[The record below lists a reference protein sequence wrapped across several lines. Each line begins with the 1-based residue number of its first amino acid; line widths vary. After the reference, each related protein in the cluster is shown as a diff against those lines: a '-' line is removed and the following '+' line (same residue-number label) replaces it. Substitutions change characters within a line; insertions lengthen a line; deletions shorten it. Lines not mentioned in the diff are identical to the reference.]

1 MKRFNVRVYGVC
13 IENDHLLVTDEIR
26 LNTPMTKLPGGG
38 LEFGEGLEDA
48 LKREF
53 MEEMETDIEVGKILY
68 VNPFLQISV
77 LRETDQVLCLYF
89 LVRRLSESKGIFT
102 EKALDFPT
110 QENDQ
115 QQFRWIPMQ
124 ELRTESFTFPIDQ
137 ALVPQLLDH
146 YETQKK
152 LDQSQ

>member
-26 LNTPMTKLPGGG
+26 LNTKMTKLPGGG

-53 MEEMETDIEVGKILY
+53 MEEMEAEIEVGNILY

-77 LRETDQVLCLYF
+77 FRETDQVLCLYF
-89 LVRRLSESKGIFT
+89 LVSRRSEIKGIFT

-110 QENDQ
+110 EENDQ
-115 QQFRWIPMQ
+115 QQFRWVPMQ
-124 ELRTESFTFPIDQ
+124 SLRPETFTFPIDQ
-137 ALVPQLLDH
+137 ALVPQLLAH
-146 YETQKK
+146 YDIQKK